1 MGPAEFVA
9 RAQRR
14 RRWRALGALA
24 VLVGVVGGLAIA
36 LVAGSRRSASVVDRY
51 FAAGILYDLD
61 VYVPSLTRGELL
73 DLPGVV
79 RADSNAYLGMMRV
92 TPTGEVIGGING
104 NAVDWSSV
112 DPMIGVLEG
121 AVPDGSDPLEVMVNE
136 AFVELTHLRVGDSVD
151 VQMFGLDQMEEVEVG
166 NYVPTGPRYT
176 FRIAAVVR
184 LPSDIGR
191 DEVHSIGPSSY
202 ASANEM
208 LVSHEFYESHRQE
221 FLDFGAGY
229 DIQLIGG
236 QEVGD
241 DLRATV
247 KARARELGEPA
258 YIGPGGPRF
267 QDYRPSLES
276 PVELET
282 DALLLLGVGIALAG
296 TVTIALLLRA
306 EQRSHDPDEATLR
319 ALGSTPHALGVTAM
333 LRNAPV
339 ALGGAVVAV
348 VLAVTLSPRFPV
360 GIGRQLELDPG
371 LELDATVVGCGAAA
385 VVLLI
390 GGFSYLFGR
399 SAPRRDLAPRARP
412 TLASRLAGAGAPT
425 EIVISTQLAF
435 AGGRRSRSTTR
446 LAGIAGGAL
455 AIAIVAAVGV
465 YLTGV
470 DHVYKVPTA
479 RGWAWNAVIGNVN
492 FPISDTTLQRLVD
505 DPRIEAATVAR
516 VCAASID
523 DREVEVLAVRPGGT
537 APPVLASGRLP
548 STASEIALAAPLG
561 RQLDAKVGDL
571 VRFSVAGGDCDTN
584 QPTTDLELTVVG
596 VAVPPILGETDFGHV
611 AVVSLEAVAAAGG
624 DDQPR
629 FAMATFRGDDPEAV
643 AASLDRDLSEEI
655 LTEVIPAEVVNLHRV
670 RDLPLIGLVLAGA
683 LGTILLAWTLS
694 VGQRDQLRD
703 LAVMRTLGL
712 ASPQLRRVMAW
723 QSLVLAGLVV
733 IAGLPVGIVAGR
745 AIWRRFA
752 DEHGVA
758 AGPTTAWLLLLVP
771 LCGAVAI
778 IATVHLARRARRT
791 SVARLLHTE

>member
-1 MGPAEFVA
+1 
-9 RAQRR
+9 
-14 RRWRALGALA
+14 

-36 LVAGSRRSASVVDRY
+36 LVGGSRRSASVVDRF
-51 FAAGILYDLD
+51 FAAGISYDLD
-61 VYVPSLTRGELL
+61 VFVPSLTRGELL

-79 RADSNAYLGMMRV
+79 RADTNAYMGMMRV
-92 TPTGEVIGGING
+92 AATGTVIEGING

-121 AVPDGSDPLEVMVNE
+121 AVPDGTDPMEVMVNE
-136 AFVELTHLRVGDSVD
+136 AFVELTHLTVGDAVD
-151 VQMFGLDQMEEVEVG
+151 VQMFGLDQTEEVEVG

-191 DEVHSIGPSSY
+191 DEVNSIGQSAY

-208 LVSHEFYESHRQE
+208 LVSHEFYETHRKE

-236 QEVGD
+236 PQVGD

-247 KARARELGEPA
+247 KARAGELGEPA

-267 QDYRPSLES
+267 QDHRPSLES

-282 DALLLLGVGIALAG
+282 NALLLLGVGIALAG

-306 EQRSHDPDEATLR
+306 EQRSHDPDEPTLR

-371 LELDATVVGCGAAA
+371 LDLDATVVSCGTAV

-399 SAPRRDLAPRARP
+399 SAPRRALTPRARP
-412 TLASRLAGAGAPT
+412 TLASRLARAGAPT

-435 AGGRRSRSTTR
+435 AGGHGSRAATRR
-446 LAGIAGGAL
+446 AGIAGGAL
-455 AIAIVAAVGV
+455 AIAIVAAVGI

-470 DHVYKVPTA
+470 DHMYTVPTA
-479 RGWAWNAVIGNVN
+479 RGWAWDAVIGNVN
-492 FPISDTTLQRLVD
+492 FPISDTTLQRLAD
-505 DPRIEAATVAR
+505 DPRIEAATMAR
-516 VCAASID
+516 VCAASVGD
-523 DREVEVLAVRPGGT
+523 QVVEVLAVRPGGT
-537 APPVLASGRLP
+537 APPVLTSGRLP

-561 RQLDAKVGDL
+561 RQLDATVGDL
-571 VRFSVAGGDCDTN
+571 VRFSVADGDCDTK
-584 QPTTDLELTVVG
+584 QATTDLELTVVG
-596 VAVPPILGETDFGHV
+596 VAVPPVLGETDLGHV
-611 AVVSLEAVAAAGG
+611 AVVTLEAVAAAGG

-629 FAMATFRGDDPEAV
+629 LAMATFSGDDPEAV
-643 AASLDRDLSEEI
+643 AASLDRDLTEEI
-655 LTEVIPAEVVNLHRV
+655 LTEAIPAEVVNLHRV
-670 RDLPLIGLVLAGA
+670 RDLPLIGLALAGA

-694 VGQRDQLRD
+694 VGQRDQRRD

-723 QSLVLAGLVV
+723 QSLALAGMMA

-745 AIWRRFA
+745 AIWTRFA

-758 AGPTTAWLLLLVP
+758 AGPTTPWLLLLIP
-771 LCGAVAI
+771 LCGTVAI
-778 IATVHLARRARRT
+778 IEALYLARHARRT